1 MAPALSV
8 QWNNVASVLRPKD
21 DIVDAIL
28 AVVDDHSSIELQDL
42 YSTVAARLSLAG
54 SELTKRSPN
63 GMLAFQDQISWAL
76 TELTRDG
83 TLRRPDRGVYERS
96 GGSRIRIRDL
106 SDQQAIDDS
115 IVEFDQIGRDAFLE
129 KYGFGEARE
138 YFVVTDSG
146 RYDSKAIFA
155 AAWLREH
162 GEALT
167 PSDFSGGRHGA
178 AGRLIELGYTVESDD
193 RRSSGLARVART
205 PKPTADRASEY
216 CPTCGLAMPASKICD
231 FC

>member
-1 MAPALSV
+1 M
-8 QWNNVASVLRPKD
+8 LRPKD
-21 DIVDAIL
+21 EIVDAIL
-28 AVVDDHSSIELQDL
+28 AVVDDHSSVALQDL
-42 YSTVAARLSLAG
+42 YLAVTDQLSLAG
-54 SELTKRSPN
+54 SELTERSSN
-63 GMLAFQDQISWAL
+63 GMLAYQDQISWTL

-83 TLRRPDRGVYERS
+83 TLHRPDRGIYARS
-96 GGSRIRIRDL
+96 DGSRIRLRDL
-106 SDQQAIDDS
+106 TDRSAIDAS
-115 IVEFDQIGRDAFLE
+115 IIEFDQIGRDAFLE

-138 YFVVTDSG
+138 YFVVTDNG

-167 PSDFSGGRHGA
+167 PSHFSGGHRGA
-178 AGRLIELGYTVESDD
+178 GGRLTELGFTIESDD
-193 RRSSGLARVART
+193 HRRLESARVPRK
-205 PKPTADRASEY
+205 PKPTADQTSEH